1 MKTRNGF
8 VSNSSSSSFIVGIK
22 PGEAKLKLV
31 FEIDLEEFLGGDDFT
46 DIAAWKKDIEENY
59 GCNLDDPATCDEYEV
74 ELFEKGKV
82 ALEAG
87 KTLLNGTLSNEH
99 EDALRQL
106 LYDDPRVLVKAIEE
120 SGLDIDVVE
129 SNG

>member
-1 MKTRNGF
+1 MKIRSGF
-8 VSNSSSSSFIVGIK
+8 VSNSSSSSFVVAIN

-31 FEIDLEEFLGGDDFT
+31 FEIDLEKLLGGDEFT
-46 DIAAWKKDIEENY
+46 DVAAWKKEIEENY
-59 GCNLDDPATCDEYEV
+59 GCNLDEPNKCDSYEV

-87 KTLLNGTLSNEH
+87 KTLLDGRLSNEH
-99 EDALRQL
+99 DDPLSQL